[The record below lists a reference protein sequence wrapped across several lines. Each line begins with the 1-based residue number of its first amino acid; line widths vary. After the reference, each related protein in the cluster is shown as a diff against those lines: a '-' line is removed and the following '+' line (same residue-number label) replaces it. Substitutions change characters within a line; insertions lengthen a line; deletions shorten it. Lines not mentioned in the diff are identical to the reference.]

1 MRESEKLLE
10 EARKCFAQAA
20 RCGDLANMTSFADR
34 GRRLLEQAEAA
45 ASREK
50 GGNGRPV

>member
-20 RCGDLANMTSFADR
+20 RCDDLTSMISLADR
-34 GRRLLEQAEAA
+34 GRHLLEQAEAA

>member
-1 MRESEKLLE
+1 MRESEKLLD

-20 RCGDLANMTSFADR
+20 RCDDLTNMTALADR
-34 GRRLLEQAEAA
+34 GRRFLEQAEAA

-50 GGNGRPV
+50 GGNGQPA